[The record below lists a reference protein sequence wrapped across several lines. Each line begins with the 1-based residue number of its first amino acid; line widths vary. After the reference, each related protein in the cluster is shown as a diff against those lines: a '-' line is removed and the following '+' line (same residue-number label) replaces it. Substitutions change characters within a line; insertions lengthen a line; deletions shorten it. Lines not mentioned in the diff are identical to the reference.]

1 MNETL
6 YFAYG
11 SNMDLYQ
18 MNYRCPSSEVI
29 GKATLNDYKLAF
41 RGHGFATVLPSP
53 GDAVQ
58 GVLWWIASE
67 DERRLDFYEGYPRHY
82 EKETVTVYAADGTSQ
97 EVMVY
102 TMAAPL
108 KDRITPPSPPYLEGI
123 LRGCEQN
130 GIDPAAV
137 EQAARESK
145 PSRSQRPSQTR

>member
-18 MNYRCPSSEVI
+18 MNYRCPSSEVM
-29 GKATLNDYKLAF
+29 GKVTLNDYKLAF

-58 GVLWWIASE
+58 GVLWRLTPE

-82 EKETVTVYAADGTSQ
+82 EKETVTVYATDGTSQ

-108 KDRITPPSPPYLEGI
+108 KDQITPPSP
-123 LRGCEQN
+123 
-130 GIDPAAV
+130 
-137 EQAARESK
+137 S
-145 PSRSQRPSQTR
+145 

>member
-1 MNETL
+1 MTETL

-58 GVLWWIASE
+58 GVLWRIASE
-67 DERRLDFYEGYPRHY
+67 DERRLDFYEDYPRHY

-102 TMAAPL
+102 IMAAPL

>member
-1 MNETL
+1 MTETL

-58 GVLWWIASE
+58 GVLWRIASE

-102 TMAAPL
+102 IMAAPL